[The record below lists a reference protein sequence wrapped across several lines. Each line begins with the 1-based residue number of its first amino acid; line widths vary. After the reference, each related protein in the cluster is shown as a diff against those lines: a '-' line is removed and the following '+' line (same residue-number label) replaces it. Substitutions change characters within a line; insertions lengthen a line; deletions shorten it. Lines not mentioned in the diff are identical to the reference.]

1 MKARGFPW
9 TEVVVLLLA
18 ACVVLLIAYAGY
30 RQQAA
35 NAPRYDTLST
45 YDAHSG
51 GYRAWY
57 ELMQREGARVERFE
71 RRPAFLDASVG
82 TLIASPNR
90 TELALRNQETGDATG
105 APQAIDLE
113 NLRTWVKNGGRLV
126 WVTDGTWD
134 SRLGVAEPSDKGP
147 ERDEAVRIVLSP
159 LTAGVVAVSGT
170 SELRVPFGDSA
181 SGLPLVADGGG
192 SVVTTYT
199 LGKGTI
205 IVVTD
210 QSLFT
215 NNRIAKA
222 ENARLAYALAGGGS
236 GAVAFDEYVHGYAAG
251 GSWWTILPVPVRIA
265 FVIVL
270 VGVLALLVAST
281 LRFGPTARLPEDAER
296 TSAEY
301 LSSVAALL
309 ARGHAARKALRD
321 LVNTTLQD
329 VAHGVGMSE
338 RASLGALASRLRF
351 GEIGT
356 QRADELIELDRLGGL
371 DQPSD
376 KDLVRAAWLSASLR
390 KEFSRYG
397 RIGFGRRAAPVRR
410 PA

>member
-1 MKARGFPW
+1 MKARDFPW
-9 TEVVVLLLA
+9 TEVIVLLLA
-18 ACVVLLIAYAGY
+18 ACAVLFVAYAGY
-30 RQQAA
+30 RRQAA
-35 NAPRYDTLST
+35 NAPRYDTFSS

-57 ELMQREGARVERFE
+57 ELMQREGARIQRFE
-71 RRPAFLDASVG
+71 RRPAFLDASIG
-82 TLIASPNR
+82 TLIAAPNR
-90 TELALRNQETGDATG
+90 TEFALRSQETGDQTG
-105 APQAIDLE
+105 APQAIDFE

-126 WVTDGTWD
+126 WVTDGAWD
-134 SRLGVAEPSDKGP
+134 SGLGIAHPGEKGP
-147 ERDEAVRIVLSP
+147 ERDEAVSVALSP
-159 LTAGVVAVSGT
+159 LTAGVSAVSGT
-170 SELRVPFGDSA
+170 SKLRIPFGESA

-192 SVVTTYT
+192 SVVTRYT

-210 QSLFT
+210 QSLFA

-222 ENARLAYALAGGGS
+222 DNAHLAYALAHTGT
-236 GAVAFDEYVHGYAAG
+236 GAVAFDEYVHGYASG
-251 GSWWTILPVPVRIA
+251 SSWWTILPVPVRIA
-265 FVIVL
+265 FVMVL
-270 VGVLALLVAST
+270 FGLLLLLVAST
-281 LRFGPTARLPEDAER
+281 LRFGPTARLPENAER

-301 LSSVAALL
+301 LSSVATLL

-321 LVNTTLQD
+321 LTTTTLQD

-338 RASLGALASRLRF
+338 RASLAALASRLRF
-351 GEIGT
+351 GDGGT

-376 KDLVRAAWLSASLR
+376 KDLVRAAYLSASLR

>member
-1 MKARGFPW
+1 
-9 TEVVVLLLA
+9 
-18 ACVVLLIAYAGY
+18 
-30 RQQAA
+30 
-35 NAPRYDTLST
+35 
-45 YDAHSG
+45 
-51 GYRAWY
+51 
-57 ELMQREGARVERFE
+57 
-71 RRPAFLDASVG
+71 LDASVG
-82 TLIASPNR
+82 TLIAAPNR
-90 TELALRNQETGDATG
+90 TELALRSQETGDATG
-105 APQAIDLE
+105 APQAIDFE
-113 NLRTWVKNGGRLV
+113 NLRAWVKKGGRLV

-147 ERDEAVRIVLSP
+147 ERDEAVSIALSP
-159 LTAGVVAVSGT
+159 LTAGVSTVSGT
-170 SELRVPFGDSA
+170 DKLRVPFGDSA

-192 SVVTTYT
+192 SVVTAYA

-215 NNRIAKA
+215 NTRIAKA
-222 ENARLAYALAGGGS
+222 DNARLAYALAGGGS
-236 GAVAFDEYVHGYAAG
+236 GAVAFDEYVHGYASG
-251 GSWWTILPVPVRIA
+251 SSWWTILPVPVRIA
-265 FVIVL
+265 FVIVV
-270 VGVLALLVAST
+270 VGLLLLLVAST

-351 GEIGT
+351 GEDGT
-356 QRADELIELDRLGGL
+356 HRADELIELDRLGGL

-376 KDLVRAAWLSASLR
+376 KDLVRAAWLSVSLR

-397 RIGFGRRAAPVRR
+397 RIGFGRRTAPVRR